1 MNNVN
6 ADHVPIRGRAPSYAE
21 TRVLV
26 TTRRRGNGLIL
37 PITVTDPAS
46 GFDKLAYHEAVNQ
59 ATALMHPQKRP
70 FPL

>member
-6 ADHVPIRGRAPSYAE
+6 ADHVPIRGRAPSYAG

-26 TTRRRGNGLIL
+26 TALRRGNRLIL
-37 PITVTDPAS
+37 TVTDPAS
-46 GFDKLAYHEAVNQ
+46 GFGKPVCNEAGNQ
-59 ATALMHPQKRP
+59 ATALMHPHKRP